1 MRRLLF
7 LLLVLALGVGPAA
20 AQDWIEYR
28 PPGGG
33 YRVEFPGK
41 PQVST
46 RDVTTRTAVIQMN
59 MAMVERGDAAAFL
72 TIHSQRPPG
81 SSSVD
86 PQQVL
91 DQVRDGV
98 LKDPER
104 KLREEAHTTV
114 GGLPARR
121 VIIDIP
127 QKNQVSVALFVLGA
141 DRMYQAIVVVAP
153 GQESSA
159 DIERFLKSFTV
170 ME

>member
-1 MRRLLF
+1 VPRLIF
-7 LLLVLALGVGPAA
+7 LLLLLALSAGPAA
-20 AQDWIEYR
+20 AQDWVEYR

-46 RDVTTRTAVIQMN
+46 RDVTTRTAIVQMN
-59 MAMVERGDAAAFL
+59 MALVERGDAAAFL
-72 TIHSQRPPG
+72 TIHSLRPPG
-81 SSSVD
+81 ASGVD

-127 QKNQVSVALFVLGA
+127 DKKQVSVALFVLGA
-141 DRMYQAIVVVAP
+141 DRLYQAIVVVSP

-159 DIERFLKSFTV
+159 DVERFLKSFTV